1 MPSLAVVGAGVIGVA
16 VAWRAAAAGWTVTLY
31 DPQPGTGASWVAGGM
46 LAPLS
51 EAWPGEESVLRFG
64 AAALARWPGFAAELA
79 AATGAEVFV
88 ADATLTVAL
97 DSADVADLSTTADFL
112 LGQGHCPGTLDRA
125 GVRGVEPGLAR
136 SVRAG
141 LLCADLAVDNR
152 LLLTSLREA
161 AVTAGVRM
169 RAQAVTYLDALGA
182 DQVVVAAGAASVRL
196 WPSLPVRPVKGEI
209 LRLHSRPSAPPPPR
223 RAVRARVHGRPLYL
237 VPRAD
242 GIVVGATQ
250 YEAGRDTAVT
260 VAGVRDLIMDAEA
273 VFPGIGDYELAE
285 ISAGS
290 RPATPDNLPLIGRV
304 SDRVV
309 VATGHGRN
317 GLLGMPL
324 TAAAV
329 VALLSGDVLPDVKV
343 ADPHRFSQQRDNRDT
358 AGGNML

>member
-16 VAWRAAAAGWTVTLY
+16 VAWRASAAGWSVTLY

-51 EAWPGEESVLRFG
+51 EAWPGEEQVLRFG
-64 AAALARWPGFAAELA
+64 AAALARWPGFASELA

-88 ADATLTVAL
+88 ADATLTVAM
-97 DSADVADLSTTADFL
+97 DSADVSDLHTTADFL
-112 LGQGHCPGTLDRA
+112 LAHGHCPGTLDRA
-125 GVRGVEPGLAR
+125 AVRGVEPGLAR

-141 LLCADLAVDNR
+141 LLCADLAIDNR
-152 LLLTSLREA
+152 LLLTALRDA
-161 AVTAGVRM
+161 VVTAGVRR
-169 RAQAVTYLDALGA
+169 RAQSVTYLDALEE
-182 DQVVVAAGAASVRL
+182 DQVVVAAGTASTRL
-196 WPSLPVRPVKGEI
+196 WPALPVRPVKGEI
-209 LRLHSRPSAPPPPR
+209 LRLRRRISAPPPPR

-237 VPRAD
+237 VPRPD
-242 GIVVGATQ
+242 GIVVGATE

-260 VAGVRDLIMDAEA
+260 VAGVRDLIVDAEK

-285 ISAGS
+285 IGAGS
-290 RPATPDNLPLIGRV
+290 RPATPDNVPLIGRV

-317 GLLGMPL
+317 GLLGAPL

-329 VALLSGDVLPDVKV
+329 VALLSGDVLPEAKV
-343 ADPHRFSQQRDNRDT
+343 ADPHRFSQQRQNHD
-358 AGGNML
+358 GGGTS